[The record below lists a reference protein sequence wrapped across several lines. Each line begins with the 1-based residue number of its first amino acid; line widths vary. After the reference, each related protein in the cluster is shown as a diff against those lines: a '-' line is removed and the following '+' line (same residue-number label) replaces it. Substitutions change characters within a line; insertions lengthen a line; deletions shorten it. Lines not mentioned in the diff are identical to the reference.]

1 MTESASLPVA
11 VIGAGPVGLAAAS
24 HLITRGL
31 PVKVYEAGATVAAHV
46 RKWAHVRL
54 FSPWEFNTDPAARAL
69 LERHGWREPPGQA
82 MPTGSELYD
91 AYLKPSRKRPRW
103 PP

>member
-1 MTESASLPVA
+1 MTESASPPVA

-46 RKWAHVRL
+46 RNGPMPAFSRRGNSTRIRRPERSSSAMANGNLPARRCPRVRN
-54 FSPWEFNTDPAARAL
+54 STT
-69 LERHGWREPPGQA
+69 
-82 MPTGSELYD
+82 PT
-91 AYLKPSRKRPRW
+91 
-103 PP
+103 